1 MRATR
6 SAAASGGA
14 VDAMHDSFMPLGGGT
29 ALRTGTRRGSAEDC
43 MAGAPAKESIRNGV
57 CHKNPRRITIYIMS
71 AAQTWFGLSI
81 VLPCWPAEA
90 LWGKFAVDSPLE
102 GDGFELPVPRTTPGF
117 WPISTT
123 HNASRQ
129 MPQKGSSD
137 QTVAC
142 FRRLGAGVVGSAA
155 VCAFRFR
162 PPGTGSKRAGWRRS
176 GAFFGA
182 VCFEPDASR
191 ARLRFKAVM
200 ISMTGG
206 GAAISLGS
214 TVSPFILA
222 SIRRLW
228 GHEREFC
235 SRCWSE

>member
-1 MRATR
+1 MARQRHCRRLAR
-6 SAAASGGA
+6 NGKPAASLLTPSSSEPRTPAGKGRVLDARKWLRERDGLSAGGRWIRT
-14 VDAMHDSFMPLGGGT
+14 SGT
-29 ALRTGTRRGSAEDC
+29 ADDTRLLADL
-43 MAGAPAKESIRNGV
+43 
-57 CHKNPRRITIYIMS
+57 Y
-71 AAQTWFGLSI
+71 
-81 VLPCWPAEA
+81 
-90 LWGKFAVDSPLE
+90 
-102 GDGFELPVPRTTPGF
+102 
-117 WPISTT
+117 T

-142 FRRLGAGVVGSAA
+142 LRRLGAGVVGSAA

-176 GAFFGA
+176 GAIFAFFGA

-200 ISMTGG
+200 RSMTGG
-206 GAAISLGS
+206 GAAISLGL

-222 SIRRLW
+222 SISSCKASW
-228 GHEREFC
+228 
-235 SRCWSE
+235 

>member
-1 MRATR
+1 PIYRALSPAPRPAAPRYWNMARQRYCRRLRRYRNTLR
-6 SAAASGGA
+6 VSADP
-14 VDAMHDSFMPLGGGT
+14 V
-29 ALRTGTRRGSAEDC
+29 
-43 MAGAPAKESIRNGV
+43 AK
-57 CHKNPRRITIYIMS
+57 P
-71 AAQTWFGLSI
+71 AAQTRAESRVLDLRKLLRERMRLSAGGGWI
-81 VLPCWPAEA
+81 
-90 LWGKFAVDSPLE
+90 
-102 GDGFELPVPRTTPGF
+102 RTSGTADDARLLADLYA
-117 WPISTT
+117 

-162 PPGTGSKRAGWRRS
+162 SPGTGSKRAGWRRS

-182 VCFEPDASR
+182 VCFEPASR

-200 ISMTGG
+200 RSMTGG
-206 GAAISLGS
+206 GAAISLGL

-222 SIRRLW
+222 SISSCKASW
-228 GHEREFC
+228 
-235 SRCWSE
+235 